1 MLNIG
6 IKIKELRK
14 ERKMTLAQVA
24 GDRLSKGMLSL
35 IENGKAQPSM
45 ESLQHIA
52 NQLDIG
58 VSELLQGKD
67 DEKIR
72 SLLLEVEQLRAQLYK
87 EMNKTKLDEK
97 CEEILHLIEPLVEEG
112 LLNGSNY
119 EEIRLLESYYSV
131 RYHLKMDRSITPFL
145 KIIKMY
151 EQIHAYSKIISG
163 YSGLCMIKFEQHLY
177 EEALDYLL
185 EGEKYVTRYGG
196 LIDELEKLD
205 LYYNITVAYSA
216 INNEDKMEQYLDLA
230 LKIAKE
236 RKILYRLNDFYRF
249 LFIIHCSK
257 GDAEKSRYYLKK
269 INAFTEILEE
279 PGETDTERLMNLFY
293 LNQIEKDYE
302 RVIRSNKKETLVHEE
317 ILTPIKNGEYAYA
330 YWNLKRY
337 DEAKKELESLM
348 LTEIHHHPIDLVR
361 VYRSFAIR
369 ALCYLQEGDMENAK
383 RDILYAMDGCK
394 DFSETSEKRFILDAY
409 GEIMGK

>member
-6 IKIKELRK
+6 TKIKELRK

-35 IENGKAQPSM
+35 IENGKAQPSI

-72 SLLLEVEQLRAQLYK
+72 SLLLEVEQLRSQLYK
-87 EMNKTKLDEK
+87 ELNKTKLDEK

-131 RYHLKMDRSITPFL
+131 RYLLKMDTSITPFL

-151 EQIHAYSKIISG
+151 EQIHAYSKIING

-185 EGEKYVTRYGG
+185 EGEKYITRHGG

-205 LYYNITVAYSA
+205 LYYNITVVYSA
-216 INNEDKMEQYLDLA
+216 LNNEQKMEHYLEMA

-236 RKILYRLNDFYRF
+236 KKILYRLNDFYRF
-249 LFIIHCSK
+249 LFLIHCSK
-257 GDAEKSRYYLKK
+257 GDAENSRYYLKK
-269 INAFTEILEE
+269 ISAFTEILEE
-279 PGETDTERLMNLFY
+279 PGETDTERLLNLIY

-302 RVIRSNKKETLVHEE
+302 RVICSKTKETLVPEE

-330 YWNLKRY
+330 YWNLKQY

-361 VYRSFAIR
+361 IYRSFAIR
-369 ALCYLQEGDMENAK
+369 ALCYLQEGDIENAK
-383 RDILYAMDGCK
+383 RDILYAVDGCK
-394 DFSETSEKRFILDAY
+394 DFSETPEKRFVLDAY
-409 GEIMGK
+409 GEVMGK